1 MSPIQQFQQDVLARI
16 ETLGDDDEIKKLAVK
31 WIFES
36 LSRDYVYNFSWL
48 GRPIIQMPQDTVAL
62 QELIWIVKPDLIIET
77 GIAHG
82 GSIIFSASILELIG
96 GKGKVVG
103 IDVDIRAHNRE
114 EIENHRLFKRIK
126 LLQGSSTDKTI
137 LAEVKKLAKGKKK
150 IMVFLDSYHTH
161 DHVLEE
167 LRLYAPFVSKD
178 SYLVAFDTWVEFMP
192 PKFYP
197 NKPWD
202 KGNNPYTAVQAFLKE
217 NKDFQLDKHIE
228 NKLQITLAPGGYLKR
243 IM

>member
-1 MSPIQQFQQDVLARI
+1 MNPIQQFQQDVLERI
-16 ETLGDDDEIKKLAVK
+16 EALGEDEEIKKLAVK
-31 WIFES
+31 WVFES
-36 LSRDYVYNFSWL
+36 LSRHYVYNFSWL

-62 QELIWIVKPDLIIET
+62 QELIWAVKPDLIIET
-77 GIAHG
+77 GVAHG
-82 GSIIFSASILELIG
+82 GSVIFSASMLELIG

-103 IDVDIRAHNRE
+103 IDVDIRAHNRD

-126 LLQGSSTDKTI
+126 LLQGSSTDKKI
-137 LAEVKKLAKGKKK
+137 VAEVKKIAKGKKK

-197 NKPWD
+197 DKPWD
-202 KGNNPYTAVQAFLKE
+202 KGNNPYTAVQDFLAE
-217 NKDFQLDKHIE
+217 NKDFELDKRIE

-243 IM
+243 IN